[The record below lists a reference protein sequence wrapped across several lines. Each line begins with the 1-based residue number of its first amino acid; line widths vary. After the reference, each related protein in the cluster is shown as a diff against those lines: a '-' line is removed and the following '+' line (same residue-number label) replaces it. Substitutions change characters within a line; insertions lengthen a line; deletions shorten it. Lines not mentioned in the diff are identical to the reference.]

1 MRSYFLLGTI
11 FLLAG
16 IAVAEETVTTKSGMK
31 ILLKDN
37 FTWEYLDPTLMNAP
51 EEQDTIAQTQK
62 INVKTAE
69 EAVTIWD
76 KSLMRT
82 DGDYKKSVGL
92 YLHYKNNS
100 NKRIV
105 GVVVKVSIQNPFG
118 KVVLNKTYEDEVVLA
133 PNERASNENYW
144 AYEDNQFINGEPYD
158 LLWQMADN
166 GTAKII
172 TKVIKVIFADGTVL
186 INKPNTQK
194 KSAKN

>member
-1 MRSYFLLGTI
+1 
-11 FLLAG
+11 LLAG

>member
-16 IAVAEETVTTKSGMK
+16 IAVAEETVTTKNGMK